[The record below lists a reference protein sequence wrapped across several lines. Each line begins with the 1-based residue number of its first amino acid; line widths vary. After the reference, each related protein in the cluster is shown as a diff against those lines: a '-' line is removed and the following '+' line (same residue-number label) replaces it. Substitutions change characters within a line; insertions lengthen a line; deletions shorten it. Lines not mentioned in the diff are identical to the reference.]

1 MAKNEDLFEE
11 IKEHAKDIQSDYS
24 QRNTDFEKYEKMYL
38 MEGTEGT
45 RGNETVKITTSPTA
59 HNKVA
64 GAKRLLQSQKVRFD
78 IHSKTATKMECER
91 IEQLIAQWWSLMY
104 TINGKPLINEIIHS
118 AALYSDVHIGMTLL
132 DDYKQ
137 YNPTDPRIKRLE
149 RRTPVLFEVWN
160 PRFGYPERDAFGLSA
175 YYQERSVPFSY
186 IRKTYGN
193 LVTDESKK
201 DSTKVTLKRF
211 WDLENYAIWYDE
223 ELLDCGPHNLPCIP
237 VSVTATEGSD
247 LFEDMENRYEPMLFA
262 LQKSSLWERE
272 NLALTT
278 LYTTAAAIAF
288 TPSFKWKTDSNQPLK
303 VEISDGVQYYR
314 MNKGDDVEAITNKGV
329 FTREIGDIIQLTTN
343 LIDSSTVYDT
353 AFGTNGSSGSFSEAT
368 LLAQSARLPLIPIM
382 NNVGSAIGDI
392 VQTSLDIMRSKGT
405 KLYYG
410 ELEIPTKDLPDDMT
424 VDAKLDVILPQ
435 ERTQLAA
442 TAATINAN
450 GMASKEW
457 VRSEVMG
464 IPHNEEM
471 EQQLARE
478 KVQDS
483 LIGYYINKMVTDLQ
497 TSDQMQM
504 QAQQQQMAQ
513 QEQKNQEAMQ
523 MDMGGMQNIPVG
535 TEQTNP
541 ALQQIQTQAMMNNM
555 PQGNEPQVPEGIQSP
570 TAGLAGGMPSEMMGL
585 IPQGGM

>member
-1 MAKNEDLFEE
+1 MAKNENLFEE

-24 QRNTDFEKYEKMYL
+24 QRNTDFEKYEDMYL
-38 MEGTEGT
+38 MEGTEGA
-45 RGNETVKITTSPTA
+45 RGNETVKVTTSPTA

-78 IHSKTATKMECER
+78 VHSKTATKVECER
-91 IEQLIAQWWSLMY
+91 IEQLIAQWWKLMY

-137 YNPTDPRIKRLE
+137 YNPSDPRIKRLE

-160 PRFGYPERDAFGLSA
+160 PRFGYPERDAMGLSA

-186 IRKTYGN
+186 VRKSYGN
-193 LVTDESKK
+193 LVTDDSKK

-223 ELLDCGPHNLPCIP
+223 ELLDCGPHGLPCIP

-247 LFEDMENRYEPMLFA
+247 LFEDMEDRYEPMLFA
-262 LQKSSLWERE
+262 LAKSSLWERE

-329 FTREIGDIIQLTTN
+329 FTREIGDIIQLTSN
-343 LIDSSTVYDT
+343 LIDNSTVYDT

-382 NNVGSAIGDI
+382 NNVGAAIGDI
-392 VQTSLDIMRSKGT
+392 VQTALDIMRAKGT

-410 ELEIPTKDLPDDMT
+410 DLEIPTKDLPEDMT

-464 IPHNEEM
+464 IAHNEEM
-471 EQQLARE
+471 EQQIARE

-483 LIGYYINKMVTDLQ
+483 LVGYYIQKMVQDLSMQ
-497 TSDQMQM
+497 SQMQ
-504 QAQQQQMAQ
+504 QQGMAQ
-513 QEQKNQEAMQ
+513 QEQLNQQAMQ

-535 TEQTNP
+535 VEQENP

-555 PQGNEPQVPEGIQSP
+555 PQGNEPQVPEGNLSP
-570 TAGLAGGMPSEMMGL
+570 TAGIAGGMPSEMMGM
-585 IPQGGM
+585 IPNGGLQ